1 MEKLNRDKLRTV
13 LEPKLL
19 RLRKLIERVVRYSI
33 RNVGII
39 LISATLAVILVTANV
54 VALMIN
60 LRTPGNLVAV
70 PTALL
75 TVEGFLIRLLPKSRK
90 GLVLLNVL
98 ALNWSVVT
106 VMFTAFTV
114 SIWSP
119 VATSIVFLV
128 DIALFISVV
137 NLYVS
142 HIVSEKDQSEEDIVA
157 K

>member
-1 MEKLNRDKLRTV
+1 LEKLNRDKLRTV

>member
-1 MEKLNRDKLRTV
+1 MNRDKLRTV

>member
-1 MEKLNRDKLRTV
+1 LNRDKLRTV